1 MSSRRVAIRHGG
13 HWERSNYIG
22 GDEVL
27 LYMPVG
33 LLSYDNLVRGINEQ
47 LDCDES
53 ASDYL
58 FHYLMSMSDGRR
70 TKVALKSDTDFFRL
84 LLEQN
89 DYPVVYVVKKGKQP
103 TGDVENRTESR
114 CFGDGKRQTVDAH
127 AQIVSSD
134 DEVVDKR
141 REEIVLA
148 AIHEFTG
155 WIRQP
160 GHLEKMIGNRK
171 FSSDDHDFDST
182 LPLNWAEPSFP
193 DKDQL
198 AVNATFRSKDE
209 LAIAVGLYHMEKKVE
224 YAVDRSTTER
234 VGYICKHDDECPF
247 MLRAV
252 QEVGLWRI
260 IKFIPNHTCRSNLTR
275 TAPRMVPSRVVAAY
289 FSRKLS
295 VERIVLK
302 PKEMMDEMLR
312 LFGIQMGY
320 KFALRSR
327 DIALEM
333 MYGGFEQSYQ
343 RLPTYLYLLGERNTG
358 TIYDVQTTQTGEFRY
373 MFLALGQSIH
383 AFQNHLRPVIVV
395 DGTHLKGKNKG
406 VLFVAVTKDGNE
418 GVFPLA
424 IGLGPIENDESWTYF
439 FSMLR
444 ASLGDPPDDLLIV
457 SDQHTSIRSAI
468 ESIYPNVAH
477 GLCFYHI
484 QKNLA
489 RFGRHVAEIYK
500 NAAYSYRHEV
510 FNLSF
515 AALEA
520 HHRAGA
526 YKRLTDIGVERW
538 ARSKCPVRRYS
549 FMTSNAA
556 ESMNARLLWARR
568 LPVCAM
574 LEVYRSTVEQWFD
587 QRRAEALARDHEMTK
602 EAFRKLSLSVESGR
616 RYTVRGTTTH
626 VFKVELENKTTFVDL
641 QSWTCDCREFD
652 LDMIPCR
659 HACAAIRH
667 ANLNVY
673 DFVGRYFKQ
682 HALLQTYAARVEPV
696 PQPDTWDVPTS
707 VSGYIIR
714 PPVIKRQSGRPKDSR
729 AQSHLEKSSSTT
741 PRQIC
746 GRCKGHGHNR
756 RSCAASLPTEDVDP
770 QPQKGRQKKKCTT
783 VIVHRITVYAF
794 DCVLS
799 LCTVIVHRITIPF
812 GRFEGVWAMEI
823 KNLNILS

>member
-27 LYMPVG
+27 VYMHVG
-33 LLSYDNLVRGINEQ
+33 LLSYDNLVREINEQ
-47 LDCDES
+47 LDYGES
-53 ASDYL
+53 ASDFL
-58 FHYLMSMSDGRR
+58 FHYLSSMSDGRR
-70 TKVALKSDTDFFRL
+70 TKVALKNDTDFFRL

-89 DYPVVYVVKKGKQP
+89 DYPIVYVVKKGKQSAR
-103 TGDVENRTESR
+103 GVENRTESR
-114 CFGDGKRQTVDAH
+114 RFGDGKRPTVNAH
-127 AQIVSSD
+127 TQIASSD
-134 DEVVDKR
+134 DDIPDDDDADDDIVSIDDEIVDKR
-141 REEIVLA
+141 REEIVLS

-155 WIRQP
+155 WIRHP
-160 GHLEKMIGNRK
+160 GHLEKMIGNCK
-171 FSSDDHDFDST
+171 FSSNDRHWDKDVHAEDDDPDSRNELRNWLIVIPDVDSV
-182 LPLNWAEPSFP
+182 LPLCWDEPSFP
-193 DKDQL
+193 NKDQL

-209 LAIAVGLYHMEKKVE
+209 LAIAVGLYHMEEKVE
-224 YAVDRSTTER
+224 YAVDRSTDKR
-234 VGYICKHDDECPF
+234 LGYICKHDDDCPF

-252 QEVGLWRI
+252 QKVGIWRI
-260 IKFIPNHTCRSNLTR
+260 IKFIPDHTCRSNLSR
-275 TAPRMVPSRVVAAY
+275 TAPRMLPSRVVAAY

-295 VERIVLK
+295 VERVVLI
-302 PKEMMDEMLR
+302 PKEMIDEMLR
-312 LFGIQMGY
+312 LFGIEMGY

-327 DIALEM
+327 DIAIEM
-333 MYGGFEQSYQ
+333 MYGAFEQSYQ
-343 RLPTYLYLLGERNTG
+343 RLPTYLYLLRERNPG
-358 TIYDVQTTQTGEFRY
+358 TLYDVQTSTLTGEFRY

-383 AFQNHLRPVIVV
+383 AFKHHLRPVIVV

-406 VLFVAVTKDGNE
+406 VLFIAVTKDGNE

-444 ASLGDPPDDLLIV
+444 MSLGDPPDDLLIV
-457 SDQHTSIRSAI
+457 SDQHTSIQSAI
-468 ESIYPNVAH
+468 ESIYPNVSH

-510 FNLSF
+510 FNF
-515 AALEA
+515 NFTALEA
-520 HHRAGA
+520 HNPAGA
-526 YKRLTDIGVERW
+526 YKRLTDIGVQRW
-538 ARSKCPVRRYS
+538 ARSKCPVRRYG

-574 LEVYRSTVEQWFD
+574 LEVYRSIVEQWFE
-587 QRRAEALARDHEMTK
+587 QRRAAALARDHEITE
-602 EAFRKLSLSVESGR
+602 EAFRKLSLSVELGR
-616 RYTVRGTTTH
+616 RYKVWGTTTH
-626 VFKVELENKTTFVDL
+626 VFKVESENRTTFVDL
-641 QSWTCDCREFD
+641 QSLTCDYREFD

-696 PQPDTWDVPTS
+696 PQPDTCDVPTS

-714 PPVIKRQSGRPKDSR
+714 PPVI
-729 AQSHLEKSSSTT
+729 
-741 PRQIC
+741 
-746 GRCKGHGHNR
+746 NR
-756 RSCAASLPTEDVDP
+756 
-770 QPQKGRQKKKCTT
+770 
-783 VIVHRITVYAF
+783 
-794 DCVLS
+794 
-799 LCTVIVHRITIPF
+799 
-812 GRFEGVWAMEI
+812 
-823 KNLNILS
+823 